1 MLNQFLHDIAIH
13 PMQSIRLKR
22 LVMAPRV
29 QPINSTGKPCNKRAN
44 ALMIGDS
51 HKRGSTKSPRT
62 KSSKQGRAVYC
73 LWRHLPNQFVSWIGQ
88 FGNRAWEQSPPNKA
102 VQFTVCDDIYPTSLS
117 PGLVD
122 LVIEHGHADV
132 LFDTQ
137 WRRLT
142 AMVSI

>member
-1 MLNQFLHDIAIH
+1 
-13 PMQSIRLKR
+13 
-22 LVMAPRV
+22 MAPRL

-51 HKRGSTKSPRT
+51 HKRGSTKIR
-62 KSSKQGRAVYC
+62 G
-73 LWRHLPNQFVSWIGQ
+73 
-88 FGNRAWEQSPPNKA
+88 QSPPNKA

-137 WRRLT
+137 
-142 AMVSI
+142 